1 MIFTALCFF
10 KKKGLVPVLLRLNNY
25 TPSLMFTP
33 FIHFKMLSMSL
44 FPGSII
50 FQHFSITLSPFASS
64 IFYALFDLFR
74 HRSFREGENQGIY
87 AGSDSPKPTGE
98 WLQMGGNKSFPY
110 SHIYKKQSKFTTC
123 FKNVLMRKKDWT
135 LLLYLRL
142 TKVG

>member
-98 WLQMGGNKSFPY
+98 
-110 SHIYKKQSKFTTC
+110 
-123 FKNVLMRKKDWT
+123 
-135 LLLYLRL
+135 
-142 TKVG
+142 